1 MYCTAAQN
9 VAKAS
14 TKPDTWYLTST
25 LPDKYRAKT
34 ILSPP
39 KIPTSTD
46 ESVYVALY
54 TFIVTLIYLSGGRLP
69 ESKLEVYLQRVN
81 ADQTTPIDKT
91 EKLKARLIKDGYM
104 RKIKDS
110 SSGEDLVEYMVGPRG
125 KVEVGEEGVGGMVRS
140 VYGGSAEE
148 LEQRL
153 ERSLNFGRST
163 PVQVAAAA
171 AAAKTGKKRRRLQR
185 NPDGAEEDEEEDEE
199 DENAELTP
207 DHSDDDN

>member
-1 MYCTAAQN
+1 MCYPAAQN
-9 VAKAS
+9 VAKTS

-25 LPDKYRAKT
+25 LPDKYRMKT

-39 KIPTSTD
+39 KIPTSTQ
-46 ESVYVALY
+46 ESAYVALY

-81 ADQTTPIDKT
+81 ADQTTPVDKT
-91 EKLKARLIKDGYM
+91 EKLKARLIKDGYI

-140 VYGGSAEE
+140 VYGGGAED

-163 PVQVAAAA
+163 PAQAAVG
-171 AAAKTGKKRRRLQR
+171 AKAGKKRRRAQG
-185 NPDGAEEDEEEDEE
+185 NAEGEEEDEE

-207 DHSDDDN
+207 DHSEDDN